1 MDTTSRST
9 RLLSVV
15 VILGF
20 CVLSVPGCV
29 GSSTYQV
36 AKKEAEDLRHELQ
49 QERLKIQAI
58 EKMHTQRSKQM
69 EDLASRLGSSVERLD
84 SITKNWGDLRNEL
97 VRLRISRELERQKG
111 GGRIG
116 IVLDNESLSA
126 PSDR

>member
-1 MDTTSRST
+1 MNITSRNT
-9 RLLSVV
+9 HLLPVV
-15 VILGF
+15 VVLGF

-29 GSSTYQV
+29 SSSAYEA
-36 AKKEAEDLRHELQ
+36 AKKEAGDLRHELQ
-49 QERLKIQAI
+49 QEHLKVQAM
-58 EKMHTQRSKQM
+58 EKMHTQRIKQM

-84 SITKNWGDLRNEL
+84 GITKNWGDLRNEL
-97 VRLRISRELERQKG
+97 VRLRINRELEHQKG